1 MDLADMIFEAQ
12 GKKPLFQFGEDI
24 VAWNRPSYWNLN
36 YIKYEIGHKLPVN
49 AGGTSHPENLCY
61 MSARCNQHIQSSL
74 EMHNVLD
81 WYFSHNDEVKNRLKN
96 LDELYLSENWKQ
108 KLEEI
113 RKINEYLINKSQEFS
128 WDLSLGMIFIIPKKF
143 CQINFNSLTYIYKMI
158 YS

>member
-1 MDLADMIFEAQ
+1 MEDVKNLQNHRNALKENTDSFSYDKNRAVSNMSEHIWNWVRKEYPNAKKTKNIIKIMDLADMIFEAQ

-81 WYFSHNDEVKNRLKN
+81 WYFSHNDEVKNR
-96 LDELYLSENWKQ
+96 DE
-108 KLEEI
+108 I
-113 RKINEYLINKSQEFS
+113 
-128 WDLSLGMIFIIPKKF
+128 
-143 CQINFNSLTYIYKMI
+143 
-158 YS
+158 